1 MNTGAW
7 SGTMCLTESHA
18 GSDLGIIKTRAV
30 PNEDGS
36 YAITGQKNLYL
47 SR

>member
-1 MNTGAW
+1 MYSGQWA
-7 SGTMCLTESHA
+7 GTMCLTESHS
-18 GSDLGIIKTRAV
+18 GTDSGIIKTRAT